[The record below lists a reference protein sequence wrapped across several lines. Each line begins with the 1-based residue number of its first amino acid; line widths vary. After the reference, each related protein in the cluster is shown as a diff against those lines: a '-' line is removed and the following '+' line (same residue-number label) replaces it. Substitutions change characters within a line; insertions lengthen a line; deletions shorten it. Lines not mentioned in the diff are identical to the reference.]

1 MRAKLIAL
9 GLGLAVLSL
18 GAQPSPSHARPGEF
32 PADAQIDIL
41 TGVHNSCTTRG
52 AVCWSAGDSS
62 TEEVASPE
70 PNDAVSFARTA
81 AWHRQAPHGLA
92 SSDPTPWVL
101 RLDAKL
107 QQPALA
113 GNALFIFYD
122 AKEPGAES
130 RRAVTALLQTAVPAK
145 DTLSA
150 RLSLS
155 GEDGFQPGHTYRV
168 VIAQIING
176 KEITLARG
184 LVQLW

>member
-1 MRAKLIAL
+1 MKAKLIAICV
-9 GLGLAVLSL
+9 GLAAISL
-18 GAQPSPSHARPGEF
+18 GAEPRLSQARPGEM
-32 PADAQIDIL
+32 ADAQIDIL
-41 TGVHNSCTTRG
+41 PIAQTACSPRG
-52 AVCWSAGDSS
+52 AVCWSVGDSS

-81 AWHRQAPHGLA
+81 AWHRQAPNA
-92 SSDPTPWVL
+92 VITSDPTPWVL

-130 RRAVTALLQTAVPAK
+130 RRSVTALLQTAVPSK

-150 RLSLS
+150 RLALS
-155 GEDGFQPGHTYRV
+155 SEDGFQAGHTYRV

-176 KEITLARG
+176 KEVSLARG
-184 LVQLW
+184 LIQLL